1 MPCRQVSQDP
11 RAGSAAKRCARAL
24 SPIAVACGSGS
35 KTSPPP
41 IADRCQVSNG
51 GCDRNAICS
60 FAANQ
65 VSCTCKDGFLGDG
78 LRCASG
84 DVVVDAA
91 TALAPIKRS
100 ELGLNMNPFVDLS
113 DARLVPALRQLNA
126 SILRFPSGFA
136 DDYHWQT
143 NTDCVYTP
151 HPASTFDVF
160 MKNVA
165 GPLGADVVIGV
176 NYGSNASCNGPG
188 DPAEA
193 AAWVDAANNHNKYG
207 PSCWAN
213 TTR

>member
-1 MPCRQVSQDP
+1 
-11 RAGSAAKRCARAL
+11 
-24 SPIAVACGSGS
+24 
-35 KTSPPP
+35 
-41 IADRCQVSNG
+41 
-51 GCDRNAICS
+51 
-60 FAANQ
+60 
-65 VSCTCKDGFLGDG
+65 
-78 LRCASG
+78 
-84 DVVVDAA
+84 VDAA

-136 DDYHWQT
+136 DGYHWQT